1 MDVDVDVGC
10 RGGVWHADW
19 APGGGGMF
27 GAVESGRLGR
37 VLVQEFGVGYRAAED
52 EGSGYLAGIIRDYWR
67 R

>member
-1 MDVDVDVGC
+1 MLMLMLVA
-10 RGGVWHADW
+10 GVVY
-19 APGGGGMF
+19 GMLIGRLGGGMF